1 MILIKS
7 IFPSIKHPHI
17 TNTCNT
23 EVSWHAWLHVKKL
36 MPWLLYAFKLA
47 CFYATTGARSK
58 SPSPTQKSTSLIN
71 TSKQFICL
79 SWNCAVSV
87 LCSCVFYLFIYLSLC
102 LPERGKK
109 KGKNAWCRKPSLLRL
124 LPGGELGALR
134 EELGLGAS
142 LELQASVWLKAPSS
156 CRRLWIL
163 LYSWRRFWKICSA
176 GGKQETRKTGLK
188 TYSHM
193 LPTLRHLIVEMMVSV
208 NYLEVFDANFKCP
221 HLNSRISQLLFFA
234 HRFVPGKNPA
244 YFH

>member
-1 MILIKS
+1 MATCKEAHALTPVCFQIGVFLCNNRS
-7 IFPSIKHPHI
+7 TEQVTQPHA
-17 TNTCNT
+17 
-23 EVSWHAWLHVKKL
+23 EVNISHQHLETVYLPFLK
-36 MPWLLYAFKLA
+36 
-47 CFYATTGARSK
+47 
-58 SPSPTQKSTSLIN
+58 
-71 TSKQFICL
+71 
-79 SWNCAVSV
+79 
-87 LCSCVFYLFIYLSLC
+87 LCSECVVQLCVLFIYLFVFMLTRKG
-102 LPERGKK
+102 EKK
-109 KGKNAWCRKPSLLRL
+109 EKNAWCRKPSLLSL

-234 HRFVPGKNPA
+234 HRFVPGKTPA

>member
-102 LPERGKK
+102 LPERGEKRKK
-109 KGKNAWCRKPSLLRL
+109 MHGAENQVYYVSYLVGSWEHWERSWGWGHHWSYRPQSGWRPLPVAAASGSCCTPDGGSGRFALWGANRK
-124 LPGGELGALR
+124 
-134 EELGLGAS
+134 
-142 LELQASVWLKAPSS
+142 QK
-156 CRRLWIL
+156 
-163 LYSWRRFWKICSA
+163 
-176 GGKQETRKTGLK
+176 KTGLK